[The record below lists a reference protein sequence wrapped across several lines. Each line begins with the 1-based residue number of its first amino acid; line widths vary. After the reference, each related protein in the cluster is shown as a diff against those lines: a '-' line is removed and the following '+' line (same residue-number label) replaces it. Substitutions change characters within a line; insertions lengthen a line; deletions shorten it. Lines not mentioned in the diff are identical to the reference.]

1 MQRRMSGFTV
11 VELMITLVIGAI
23 LLAIAI
29 PNFTSMV
36 HTSRAQSMADDFA
49 SALNFTRT
57 ESLKLATRVT
67 ICASKDGATC
77 SGAWNEGWIV
87 FQDYAAT
94 DKDAPVLA
102 KSGVTNLLKTTGKA
116 KLGSAITVKSSGTD
130 QTYIRFTRLGA
141 LSKGDN
147 TAGFEVNMKVTG
159 CKGMNAK
166 KVSVSLAGMVRIN
179 PDKCE

>member
-1 MQRRMSGFTV
+1 MQRRMTGFTV

-36 HTSRAQSMADDFA
+36 QASRAQSMADDFA

-57 ESLKLATRVT
+57 ESLKLGTRVT
-67 ICASKDGATC
+67 ICASSDGSSCT
-77 SGAWNEGWIV
+77 GAWNEGWII

-116 KLGSAITVKSSGTD
+116 KLGSAIAVKSSGTD
-130 QTYIRFTRLGA
+130 QTYIRFTRLGTLA
-141 LSKGDN
+141 KGDN
-147 TAGFEVNMKVTG
+147 AAGFEVDMKVTG
-159 CKGMNAK
+159 CKGASARN
-166 KVSVSLAGMVRIN
+166 VSVSLSGMVRIKSIN
-179 PDKCE
+179 CE